1 MRPIRLD
8 STNILRNDGHM
19 NVHDDRLE
27 KEKENVYIT
36 EDETTSK
43 SQLMNA
49 MNKRQ
54 LRRHKRKCQLRHHA
68 TNIVHAGEKAAA
80 ARTKK
85 REEEVLPEDKGSQLS
100 RLRFFDESRLP
111 SRMTSNTS
119 NRNGL
124 VLVGSLQ
131 ANATDRVR
139 ARRAAA
145 TRTKK
150 REEELLPEDKS
161 SQLSRS
167 KFFHGSRLPSCMSPR
182 NSKYSTSTKGLIL
195 IRSANE
201 DSTSTE
207 NSVEYFNNVSFDS
220 TFDSGYS
227 SGNSVD
233 LSMSMD
239 FLQKAVAFD
248 YMHWLC
254 GDSIL
259 WTIHACN
266 DIDSSINSLVFPV
279 PREKNLS
286 NSRK

>member
-1 MRPIRLD
+1 
-8 STNILRNDGHM
+8 
-19 NVHDDRLE
+19 
-27 KEKENVYIT
+27 
-36 EDETTSK
+36 
-43 SQLMNA
+43 
-49 MNKRQ
+49 
-54 LRRHKRKCQLRHHA
+54 
-68 TNIVHAGEKAAA
+68 VHAGEKAAA
-80 ARTKK
+80 A
-85 REEEVLPEDKGSQLS
+85 
-100 RLRFFDESRLP
+100 
-111 SRMTSNTS
+111 
-119 NRNGL
+119 
-124 VLVGSLQ
+124 
-131 ANATDRVR
+131 
-139 ARRAAA
+139 
-145 TRTKK
+145 RTKK

-167 KFFHGSRLPSCMSPR
+167 KFFDGSRLPSCMSPR

-259 WTIHACN
+259 WTIHASN